1 MTGVGVAPRWSSGSV
16 WRERYQPLHTARADP
31 ITYHEARLLV
41 KYLILI
47 HMDEKELEALPPD
60 ELNTLNKNHLR
71 FNDEL
76 RASGHFVEA
85 EALEPAR
92 TTSTVKVR
100 GGKPSVMDGP
110 FTESKEVVAG
120 FYLVEARDMEEAI
133 GIARRIPSA
142 FMANIEVRPTRQ
154 LIVD

>member
-1 MTGVGVAPRWSSGSV
+1 M
-16 WRERYQPLHTARADP
+16 
-31 ITYHEARLLV
+31 

-47 HMDEKELEALPPD
+47 HLDEKELDALPPD
-60 ELNTLNKNHLR
+60 ELNALNKNHLR

-100 GGKPSVMDGP
+100 GGRPSVMDGP
-110 FTESKEVVAG
+110 FAERNGVRLHFPGKWSLTPSRRSCSKP
-120 FYLVEARDMEEAI
+120 AI
-133 GIARRIPSA
+133 RPRYPVTSASAQVKPGSTSSPSSMPSA
-142 FMANIEVRPTRQ
+142 AMSATLPSGR
-154 LIVD
+154 